1 MNPLVVLKR
10 FWALVLLPP
19 TLLGIWYFPADL
31 SESTSVN
38 VSKPWRE
45 ALAVVD
51 RETLLWLLCLGLGGW
66 AVWSEIRPYVLRLFR
81 KPGPIGVD
89 PHIFCES
96 ELIEGEKVLR
106 VRFYLTVRNNARNKA
121 TLRNVGASLQIV
133 GASTQLRLRRSSELR
148 QDLRHSEY
156 LLFEIGSTMYVGST
170 KEDTFVG
177 LFVPDGEPLDERE
190 KAEVERNLPNRN
202 LKLRVGRDG
211 SYYIGNPRN
220 AEMIDFPYWIIVSAD
235 DVSSTIVRVDM
246 NLQRLPDRDAS
257 FKLTVNAKSVESRAP
272 QWLSNIG

>member
-1 MNPLVVLKR
+1 
-10 FWALVLLPP
+10 
-19 TLLGIWYFPADL
+19 
-31 SESTSVN
+31 
-38 VSKPWRE
+38 
-45 ALAVVD
+45 
-51 RETLLWLLCLGLGGW
+51 
-66 AVWSEIRPYVLRLFR
+66 
-81 KPGPIGVD
+81 
-89 PHIFCES
+89 
-96 ELIEGEKVLR
+96 
-106 VRFYLTVRNNARNKA
+106 
-121 TLRNVGASLQIV
+121 
-133 GASTQLRLRRSSELR
+133 
-148 QDLRHSEY
+148 
-156 LLFEIGSTMYVGST
+156 MYVGST